1 MKYILSWTRDPRMF
15 RWEAPD
21 GDVRYC
27 TEAQGLLWVTGTR
40 DDIGRLEVECDLK
53 IVETNGQRLATMRV
67 PGSVK
72 KAMEMVPADAEEIGN
87 GGYHRLCWNNDDEV
101 EGPFENKWRCCDEL
115 GDNEM
120 RYVDSYR
127 GLWYV
132 DWRDHRAHLYHKGRM
147 FRDPETNFG
156 YLVPE
161 STPREYVAAPKKPKK
176 LVAV

>member
-1 MKYILSWTRDPRMF
+1 MF

-27 TEAQGLLWVTGTR
+27 NEAIGLLWVTGTR
-40 DDIGRLEVECDLK
+40 DSIGRLEVECDLK
-53 IVETNGQRLATMRV
+53 ITERLDGDAVQRVATLKV

-72 KAMEMVPADAEEIGN
+72 KAMELVPKDAEEIGE
-87 GGYHRLCWNNDDEV
+87 GGYHRLCWNDGDEV
-101 EGPFENKWRCCDEL
+101 EGPFENKWRVCDEL

-132 DWRDHRAHLYHKGRM
+132 EWLDHKAHLYHKGRM
-147 FRDPETNFG
+147 FRDPKTNFG
-156 YLVPE
+156 HLVPE